1 MGVSVFFFAFLFL
14 SGDSRALVV
23 CPGRPPTHAC
33 LSLHT
38 AIAGVRTICFTCLL
52 CAVWMSRVH
61 ARPVKLSL
69 LGWRLFKTY
78 TAPPPQMFIPT
89 PQSRPF
95 FQQHERSLILLG
107 ISFVMGRH
115 FEALVKSGEIV
126 GAGED
131 GDDSG

>member
-1 MGVSVFFFAFLFL
+1 
-14 SGDSRALVV
+14 
-23 CPGRPPTHAC
+23 
-33 LSLHT
+33 
-38 AIAGVRTICFTCLL
+38 
-52 CAVWMSRVH
+52 MSRVH
-61 ARPVKLSL
+61 QTSQALVAWLAFIKR
-69 LGWRLFKTY
+69 TH

-89 PQSRPF
+89 PQSRPS
-95 FQQHERSLILLG
+95 FQQYERSLILLG